1 MKELYKYFLIAF
13 VLLLSAFVPV
23 QAQQLPF
30 RDEITAF
37 KKMDSVSPPPKN
49 AILFVGSSSFRK
61 WTNVQEA
68 FPGYTII
75 NRGFGGSTIPD
86 VIYYADDIIF
96 PYEPKQIV
104 IYCGENDL
112 ASSDTITADK
122 VTACFKSLFFLIR
135 DRMPNVPILFVS
147 LKPSP
152 SRERLW
158 PQMEEANKAI
168 KQFLKKK
175 NNTAFADV
183 YHKML
188 KRNGSLKA
196 DLFIEDNLHM
206 NSKGYDIWQKAIE
219 PYLLKD

>member
-1 MKELYKYFLIAF
+1 MKKSFFIAYLFLLTGMAG
-13 VLLLSAFVPV
+13 L

-37 KKMDSVSPPPKN
+37 KRQDSISRPSKN

-61 WTNVQEA
+61 WTNVQA
-68 FPGYTII
+68 CFPGYTII

-86 VIYYADDIIF
+86 VIRYADEIIF
-96 PYEPKQIV
+96 PYEPKQVV

-112 ASSDTITADK
+112 AASDTVMATTVADR
-122 VTACFKSLFFLIR
+122 FKSLFFLIR
-135 DRMPNVPILFVS
+135 DRMPSVPIVFVS

-152 SRERLW
+152 SREKLW
-158 PQMEEANKAI
+158 PKMEEANKLI

-175 NNTAFADV
+175 NNAVYVDV
-183 YHKML
+183 YHKMF
-188 KRNGSLKA
+188 KRKGAVNT
-196 DLFIEDNLHM
+196 DLFVEDNLHM

>member
-13 VLLLSAFVPV
+13 VLLLSGFAPA

-68 FPGYTII
+68 FPGYKII

-86 VIYYADDIIF
+86 VINYADDIIF

-122 VTACFKSLFFLIR
+122 VTGCFKSLFFLIR
-135 DRMPNVPILFVS
+135 DRMPNVPIVFVS

-175 NNTAFADV
+175 NNTAFVDV

>member
-1 MKELYKYFLIAF
+1 MAGL
-13 VLLLSAFVPV
+13 

-37 KKMDSVSPPPKN
+37 KRQDSISRPPKN

-61 WTNVQEA
+61 WTNVQA
-68 FPGYTII
+68 CFPGYTII

-86 VIYYADDIIF
+86 VIRYADEIIF
-96 PYEPKQIV
+96 PYEPKQVV

-112 ASSDTITADK
+112 AASDTVMATTVADR
-122 VTACFKSLFFLIR
+122 FKSLFFLIR
-135 DRMPNVPILFVS
+135 DRMPSVPIVFVS

-152 SRERLW
+152 SREKLW
-158 PQMEEANKAI
+158 PKMEEANKLI

-175 NNTAFADV
+175 NNAVYVDV
-183 YHKML
+183 YHKMF
-188 KRNGSLKA
+188 KRKGAVNT
-196 DLFIEDNLHM
+196 DLFVEDNLHM